1 MRFNE
6 IMPELDN
13 NDLGFSIAD
22 FCKTMLIHVKDVDRS
37 DCINTYRRIVGALH
51 ARTH

>member
-6 IMPELDN
+6 ILSELDN
-13 NDLGFSIAD
+13 NDLGFSITD
-22 FCKTMLIHVKDVDRS
+22 FCEAMYIHVKNVDRR

-51 ARTH
+51 ARLH